1 MIGELVGL
9 RRAGVLLLWT
19 VAVAFVFA
27 SAGSSSIAGPPPAA
41 DLNPILYP
49 GTLRPDAR
57 CNNNPGGCRLA
68 EITFTNPQKFAVNS
82 WMIEIKDNP
91 FKSVKLKG
99 EPPATSTGGK
109 AGPNF
114 ETPWWGL
121 GFKIAPGAPMTA
133 SLGASKPCSH

>member
-68 EITFTNPQKFAVNS
+68 EITFTNPQKFAANS
-82 WMIEIKDNP
+82 RRIETKNTP
-91 FKSVKLKG
+91 FNTAKHNG
-99 EPPATSTGGK
+99 TPPAPRPDGTV
-109 AGPNF
+109 GP
-114 ETPWWGL
+114 TY
-121 GFKIAPGAPMTA
+121 T
-133 SLGASKPCSH
+133 